1 MKPMSDRTFHI
12 IFNLL
17 CIVLAVF
24 VIIMTILS
32 IREVTP

>member
-1 MKPMSDRTFHI
+1 MTVKTFDRL
-12 IFNLL
+12 FNLL

-24 VIIMTILS
+24 VIIVTILS